1 MIDLANE
8 IQFYVHLLPN
18 IRFFLYAY
26 FHKNPYM
33 IEF

>member
-8 IQFYVHLLPN
+8 IRLYVHLLLN
-18 IRFFLYAY
+18 MRFLYAY
-26 FHKNPYM
+26 FHRNPYM